1 MVGMLDGIFV
11 LSAKEKASPSESGGP
26 TAGTAGCVS
35 WDVCNVRDA

>member
-26 TAGTAGCVS
+26 PGTAVL
-35 WDVCNVRDA
+35 R